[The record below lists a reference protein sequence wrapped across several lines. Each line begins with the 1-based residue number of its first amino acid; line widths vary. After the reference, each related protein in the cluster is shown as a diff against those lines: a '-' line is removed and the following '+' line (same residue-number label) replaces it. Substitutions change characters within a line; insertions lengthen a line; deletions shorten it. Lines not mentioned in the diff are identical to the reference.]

1 MRYMIVVA
9 LFASACGGSSTGPTP
24 PPVTP
29 TTITLSGHVSATN
42 GGQPLAGVQAALG
55 NVSAMTDGAGSF
67 TATMQP
73 TGSIA
78 LALTSG
84 TIVPRTVYVAAGSSR
99 AVDVDAI
106 AVAGFDLNFYR
117 ELVRN
122 GTEGQTQPLR
132 RWTRT
137 PQIYLRTVDDAGS
150 AVDARTLDSTE
161 NAIRQTLPAWTPYQA
176 QITRGSETH
185 VGQAGWLTVVYKA
198 ATTNGFCGQS
208 DVALEGGSIDLYYRV
223 GGNCRC
229 AGVSEIRPRT
239 VRHEL
244 GHAMGFYHTDST
256 ADLMSGASV
265 TGCDA
270 QPSARELSA
279 AAIAYSRPVGNSDPD
294 ADPSGAVTLAPLR
307 IH

>member
-1 MRYMIVVA
+1 MRTTVIVVA
-9 LFASACGGSSTGPTP
+9 LCTSACGGSSTGPTP
-24 PPVTP
+24 PPVVTP

-67 TATMQP
+67 TATLQP

-122 GTEGQTQPLR
+122 GYEAPGSLQPVR
-132 RWTRT
+132 RWTRNPNVYIQT
-137 PQIYLRTVDDAGS
+137 GANAATVDMIERVIRDSVPQWTAGHLG
-150 AVDARTLDSTE
+150 VDTVERGTA
-161 NAIRQTLPAWTPYQA
+161 
-176 QITRGSETH
+176 TRE
-185 VGQAGWLTVVYKA
+185 GQAGWLTVKWITENTGHCGTSDIA
-198 ATTNGFCGQS
+198 RDGGMFELHAGTPGCSCNGFG
-208 DVALEGGSIDLYYRV
+208 
-223 GGNCRC
+223 
-229 AGVSEIRPRT
+229 IRPST

-244 GHAMGFYHTDST
+244 GHAMGFYHTDT
-256 ADLMSGASV
+256 ASDLMVSSSSA
-265 TGCDA
+265 CDK
-270 QPSARELSA
+270 PLSSRELSA
-279 AAIAYSRPVGNSDPD
+279 AAIAYSRPVGNVDPD
-294 ADPSGAVTLAPLR
+294 ADPSGAVNLAPMR